1 MEKDKYLAHLQNFY
15 KRYDRSPKRSEIS
28 CATSICKKF
37 GSWGSALEAAGL
49 PVCRESDPARIH
61 IKYIRLLQA
70 FYKQEKRAPKRRE
83 IPCTTAICKK
93 FGSWNKALVA
103 AGLPIQ
109 REENPS
115 KEKLIKSVHVFFA
128 THKRSPR
135 AIDCKK
141 ENGLYDTKTYYKFLN
156 VDSWPK
162 VLQSVNLPIYFE
174 CYKTNDRN
182 EIEILIEVSLF
193 IRRNK
198 ITSARAYDKRKKKEK
213 ENLPSSFALVTKYGT
228 WSNVLK
234 QAGLALNK
242 IRHNKKSFIKC
253 LKILASNGSIPTLK
267 EFANHL
273 KVPARSITKHVGPF
287 NEFIISQGFTPR
299 FNTPDNVAESK
310 EQLKELYIGFSKK
323 NGYANGAPSKALDES
338 SGIYNSDVFLIRFGS
353 MNELKVACGF
363 ESSTKNKKQ
372 FTTEKIRSLLIKE
385 YELLNRK
392 PTIEEIRL
400 NKNLPSPTTIM
411 RYFKSSSF
419 ERIWELVLSNWPPQQ

>member
-1 MEKDKYLAHLQNFY
+1 MDKDKYLALLQDFHRQY
-15 KRYDRSPKRSEIS
+15 KRSPKRSEIS
-28 CATSICKKF
+28 CATSICKNF

-49 PVCRESDPARIH
+49 PVCRESDPARITS
-61 IKYIRLLQA
+61 KYIKLLQA
-70 FYKQEKRAPKRRE
+70 FYKQKKRAPKRRE

-103 AGLPIQ
+103 AGLSIL
-109 REENPS
+109 REENPP

-141 ENGLYDTKTYYKFLN
+141 ENGLYDTKTYYKSLN

-162 VLQSVNLPIYFE
+162 VLQSLNLPIYFE
-174 CYKTNDRN
+174 CYKANDRN

-198 ITSARAYDKRKKKEK
+198 ITSARAYDQRKKKQK

-253 LKILASNGSIPTLK
+253 LKILASIGSIPTLK
-267 EFANHL
+267 EFAKHL
-273 KVPARSITKHVGPF
+273 KVPARSITEHLGPF

-299 FNTPDNVAESK
+299 FNTPAKIVKSK
-310 EQLKELYIGFSKK
+310 CQLKELYIDFSKK
-323 NGYANGAPSKALDES
+323 NGYAHGAPSRALDES
-338 SGIYNSDVFLIRFGS
+338 TEIYNSDVFLIRFGS
-353 MNELKVACGF
+353 MNELKLACGF
-363 ESSTKNKKQ
+363 EALTKSKKQ
-372 FTTEKIRSLLIKE
+372 LTTEKIQALLIEE
-385 YELLNRK
+385 YKLLSRK
-392 PTIEEIRL
+392 PTIEEIRN

-411 RYFKSSSF
+411 RYFKSTSF
-419 ERIWELVLSNWPPQQ
+419 KKVWQLVLSDRPPLQ